1 MPTKI
6 LSAEFKRECAELVI
20 IHGYKHKDAAAAVGV
35 ALSSIQRWVTQYR
48 KEQQGVTLKPS
59 ALTPE
64 QVRIQALEKQV
75 KQLKSD
81 NQLLKKASAFFA
93 MEMNSVNKSL

>member
-1 MPTKI
+1 M
-6 LSAEFKRECAELVI
+6 
-20 IHGYKHKDAAAAVGV
+20 DVG
-35 ALSSIQRWVTQYR
+35 LSSIQHWVSQYR
-48 KEQQGVTLKPS
+48 KEQRGITPKPS

-64 QVRIQALEKQV
+64 QIRIQELEKQV

-93 MEMNSVNKSL
+93 MEMNSASK

>member
-1 MPTKI
+1 MPKKI

-20 IHGYKHKDAAAAVGV
+20 VHGYKHKDAAAAMDV

-48 KEQQGVTLKPS
+48 KEQKGITPKPS

-64 QVRIQALEKQV
+64 QMRIQELEKQV

-93 MEMNSVNKSL
+93 MEMNNGNK

>member
-1 MPTKI
+1 MPKKT

-20 IHGYKHKDAAAAVGV
+20 VHGYKHKDAAAAMNVG
-35 ALSSIQRWVTQYR
+35 LSSIQRWVSQYR
-48 KEQQGVTLKPS
+48 KEQTGVTPKAS

-64 QVRIQALEKQV
+64 QIRIQELEKQV

-81 NQLLKKASAFFA
+81 NALLKKASAFFA
-93 MEMNSVNKSL
+93 MEMNNGSK

>member
-1 MPTKI
+1 MPKKT

-20 IHGYKHKDAAAAVGV
+20 VHGYKHKDAAAAMNVG
-35 ALSSIQRWVTQYR
+35 LSSIQRWVSQYR
-48 KEQQGVTLKPS
+48 KEQTGFTPKAS

-64 QVRIQALEKQV
+64 QIRIQELEKQV

-81 NQLLKKASAFFA
+81 NALLKKASAFFA
-93 MEMNSVNKSL
+93 MEMNNGSK